1 MGHRILCHHVSD
13 TTIPIEADTRDKLRA
28 EKIGGETYT
37 EVIERLLKNNNE

>member
-1 MGHRILCHHVSD
+1 MSHRILFHHVSD

-37 EVIERLLKNNNE
+37 EVIERLLEDEDE